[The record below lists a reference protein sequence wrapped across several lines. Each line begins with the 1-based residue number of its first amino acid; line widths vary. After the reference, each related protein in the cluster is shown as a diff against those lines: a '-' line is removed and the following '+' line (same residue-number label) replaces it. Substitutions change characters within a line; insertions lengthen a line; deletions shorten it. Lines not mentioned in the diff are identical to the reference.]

1 MKVMRL
7 FALIL
12 ALTLIAAACNTE
24 SVDDP
29 TNVESDGGGDGETAN
44 TVVTVPDSIP
54 DLPDSIPD
62 LPDSIPDL
70 PGLSDEC
77 EALAGFFLGIAQL
90 IIGDVGDGSSLL
102 DSSKSELP
110 GSLQDD
116 VDVVAEAADA
126 YRAVFEELG
135 VDFSDPASLANLT
148 PAQLEQM
155 NQASEGMSAP
165 EVEEALDNIEAYGLD
180 ACDNFIR

>member
-12 ALTLIAAACNTE
+12 ALTLIAAACSTDT
-24 SVDDP
+24 VDEP
-29 TNVESDGGGDGETAN
+29 TNVESDGGGDSETAN
-44 TVVTVPDSIP
+44 TAVT
-54 DLPDSIPD
+54 

-70 PGLSDEC
+70 PGLSGEC

-90 IIGDVGDGSSLL
+90 IIGDVDDGSSLL

-126 YRAVFEELG
+126 YRAVFQELG

-155 NQASEGMSAP
+155 NQAAEGLSSP
-165 EVEEALDNIEAYGLD
+165 EVEGALDNIEAYGLD
-180 ACDNFIR
+180 ACDNFTR

>member
-12 ALTLIAAACNTE
+12 ALTLIAAACSTD

-29 TNVESDGGGDGETAN
+29 TNVEDDGGGDGETAN
-44 TVVTVPDSIP
+44 TAVTVPDSI
-54 DLPDSIPD
+54 LD

-70 PGLSDEC
+70 PGLSGEC

-90 IIGDVGDGSSLL
+90 IFGDVGAGSSLL

-126 YRAVFEELG
+126 YRAVFQELE

-155 NQASEGMSAP
+155 DQASEGLSAP

-180 ACDNFIR
+180 ACDNFTR